1 MVSYLMEKRRPAYRL
16 SAIQDAFDRPDRLM
30 ATTTALKG
38 AAALGMGRQD
48 MVDVIQALRPGDF
61 YKSMTSHRD
70 HTVWQDVYH
79 GRSSAGLVYVKFTAG
94 IVTQFLLLSF
104 KEK

>member
-1 MVSYLMEKRRPAYRL
+1 MEKRKPTYRL

-38 AAALGMGRQD
+38 AAALGMGRQEI
-48 MVDVIQALRPGDF
+48 VNVIQGLRPGDF
-61 YKSMTSHRD
+61 YKSMTSHHDR
-70 HTVWQDVYH
+70 TVWQDVYH
-79 GRSSAGLVYVKFTAG
+79 GRSPAGLVYVKFTAG
-94 IVTQFLLLSF
+94 VVTQFLLLSF